1 MSAARGLLATP
12 SRLIAHTRYVLQDY
26 LLLRASLPVVFVS
39 FVAWII
45 VRQFTRS
52 AGPRQWADPH
62 FLQAIHSTYG
72 SMAAVLMYFTVFL
85 AVVAVMTVDRTT
97 GYYRFFFSKPVNVV
111 TYYLHTF
118 CVHGAV
124 VWTLLVV
131 FALAWGTAMPHE
143 SLQRAAY
150 LGIIAFALI
159 GGLGFGFGA
168 LTNADAALTPLSF
181 VFAIST
187 QSALLASSTP
197 PRWLVVVA
205 KALPP
210 AVDFEKTRAL
220 LNGAGP
226 FLGAPLW
233 HVLAY
238 GAGGWVLGL
247 IFLRVRPLAR

>member
-1 MSAARGLLATP
+1 MSTARTLFTTP
-12 SRLIAHTRYVLQDY
+12 SRLIAHSRYVLQDY
-26 LLLRASLPVVFVS
+26 LLLRASLPLVFVS

-45 VRQFTRS
+45 VRQFARS

-72 SMAAVLMYFTVFL
+72 NMAAVLMYFTVFL
-85 AVVAVMTVDRTT
+85 AVVAVMAVDRTT
-97 GYYRFFFSKPVNVV
+97 GYFRFFFSKPVNVV
-111 TYYLHTF
+111 WYYLHTF
-118 CVHGAV
+118 CVHGAAV
-124 VWTLLVV
+124 CTLLVV

-143 SLQRAAY
+143 SLQRALY

-187 QSALLASSTP
+187 QSALLDSSIP

-205 KALPP
+205 RTLPP
-210 AVDFEKTRAL
+210 AVALEKTRAL

-247 IFLRVRPLAR
+247 IFLRARPLAR